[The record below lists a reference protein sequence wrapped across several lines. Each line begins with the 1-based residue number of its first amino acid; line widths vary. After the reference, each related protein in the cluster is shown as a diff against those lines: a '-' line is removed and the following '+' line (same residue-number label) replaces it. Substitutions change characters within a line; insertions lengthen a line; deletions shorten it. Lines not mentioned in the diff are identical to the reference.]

1 MLRAGSLPAPV
12 KIIQNVTVGPSLG
25 QDSINKGLMAGLI
38 GVLLVVVFM
47 TVYYKLC
54 GLVAN
59 YGMVLNIIFL
69 MGSLAA
75 LGATLTLPGIAAIVL
90 LIGMS
95 VDSNVLIFE
104 RIREE
109 LRLGKPP
116 IAAVDAGYDKAFLTI
131 MDSHVTTLITAAV
144 LFQFGTGPVKGFAV
158 SLSLGI
164 IINLFTSLVATK
176 VVFDFALNR
185 MNVKRIEH
193 LERNVVRTIHGTYRQ
208 NKHRFHRDEKD
219 FFHHLRRSL
228 RSSVLSA

>member
-1 MLRAGSLPAPV
+1 
-12 KIIQNVTVGPSLG
+12 
-25 QDSINKGLMAGLI
+25 MAGLI
-38 GVLLVVVFM
+38 GVLVVVVFM
-47 TVYYKLC
+47 AIYYKAC

-59 YGMVLNIIFL
+59 YGMMLNIIFL

-109 LRLGKPP
+109 LRLGKPV

-185 MNVKRIEH
+185 MNVKR
-193 LERNVVRTIHGTYRQ
+193 
-208 NKHRFHRDEKD
+208 
-219 FFHHLRRSL
+219 
-228 RSSVLSA
+228 LSI